1 MRLPTPASSNLKP
14 SLLELIDM
22 ARKSTPTTIAD
33 ALRCVRKVKQGKACT
48 QAEIKGALML
58 LSDAL
63 KTSQG
68 KVRELKG
75 RVAFM
80 LPFTKR

>member
-1 MRLPTPASSNLKP
+1 MMVI
-14 SLLELIDM
+14 EM

-48 QAEIKGALML
+48 AAEMKATML
-58 LSDAL
+58 LLNDAL
-63 KTSQG
+63 KTSQA

-80 LPFTKR
+80 LPFTQR

>member
-1 MRLPTPASSNLKP
+1 MAS
-14 SLLELIDM
+14 
-22 ARKSTPTTIAD
+22 RKSTPTTIAD
-33 ALRCVRKVKQGKACT
+33 ALRCVSKVKQGKACT
-48 QAEIKGALML
+48 AAELRASMIL

-75 RVAFM
+75 RIAFM
-80 LPFTKR
+80 LPFTNR

>member
-1 MRLPTPASSNLKP
+1 MIMPRTT
-14 SLLELIDM
+14 
-22 ARKSTPTTIAD
+22 TPTTIAD
-33 ALRCVRKVKQGKACT
+33 ALRCVRKVKQGKSCT
-48 QAEIKGALML
+48 AAEMKATMML

-63 KTSQG
+63 KSSQA

-80 LPFTKR
+80 LPFTQR

>member
-1 MRLPTPASSNLKP
+1 
-14 SLLELIDM
+14 M
-22 ARKSTPTTIAD
+22 ARKTTVTTIAD
-33 ALRCVRKVKQGKACT
+33 ALRCVSKVKQGKACT
-48 QAEIKGALML
+48 AAELKSSLML

-75 RVAFM
+75 RVAFL
-80 LPFTKR
+80 LPFTNR